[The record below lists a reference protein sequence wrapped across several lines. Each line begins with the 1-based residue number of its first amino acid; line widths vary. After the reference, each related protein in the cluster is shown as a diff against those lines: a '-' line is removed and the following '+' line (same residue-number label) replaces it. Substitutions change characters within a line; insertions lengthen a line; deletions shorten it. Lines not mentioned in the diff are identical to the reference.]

1 MLALPLTIP
10 LIILTVNVS
19 AFVSFSTWVC
29 LTYGAFFGMLFSI
42 YEFRHRKHG
51 KFTMAGK
58 AGADKTWNDYLN
70 GTQHLPAAKRVGFGT
85 HDPCLTWTYAE
96 QYGFMQSFKARTAF
110 LICLGFFMAGAGP
123 LGWATSTFCFLHG
136 LFNLYVYCGNEQIR
150 QEVQSGTFNGSGAT
164 QGDGFDKAARNANST
179 VSVAHTR
186 FPADR

>member
-29 LTYGAFFGMLFSI
+29 LAYGAFFGMLFSV

-70 GTQHLPAAKRVGFGT
+70 GTQHTPVAKTRGGRHSRSVLELDPRRTVRLHAELQGPNSLPDLPRV
-85 HDPCLTWTYAE
+85 
-96 QYGFMQSFKARTAF
+96 
-110 LICLGFFMAGAGP
+110 
-123 LGWATSTFCFLHG
+123 LHG
-136 LFNLYVYCGNEQIR
+136 GRGAPWLGHLDLLLPPWLIQSVCVLR
-150 QEVQSGTFNGSGAT
+150 Q
-164 QGDGFDKAARNANST
+164 R
-179 VSVAHTR
+179 
-186 FPADR
+186 AD

>member
-10 LIILTVNVS
+10 AIILTIDVS
-19 AFVSFSTWVC
+19 ELVSFSTWVC
-29 LTYGAFFGMLFSI
+29 LAYGAFFGMLFCI

-70 GTQHLPAAKRVGFGT
+70 GTQHLHTPVART
-85 HDPCLTWTYAE
+85 HASRHSHRFLAFWAHAE

-123 LGWATSTFCFLHG
+123 LGWVTSTFCFLHG
-136 LFNLYVYCGNEQIR
+136 IFNMYVFCGNEEFRREMQT
-150 QEVQSGTFNGSGAT
+150 GAFNSTGVS
-164 QGDGFDKAARNANST
+164 QGDGFDKA
-179 VSVAHTR
+179 VSKTLLSRRACTLSC
-186 FPADR
+186 